1 MSMFNEEQMARL
13 GINPEEVSNLQK
25 AVDKAEKLDAKEARQ
40 KQKTADEAAELQAEE
55 ARRQED
61 NARIG
66 FVFSAK
72 VLSEAENIKLDA

>member
-1 MSMFNEEQMARL
+1 MSMFNEEQMAQL
-13 GINPEEVSNLQK
+13 GFNPKEVSEL
-25 AVDKAEKLDAKEARQ
+25 
-40 KQKTADEAAELQAEE
+40 QKTADEAAKLQAEE

-66 FVFSAK
+66 FVWSAK